1 MTLGTLITDVIVTF
15 LLAAGL
21 LYRYGNWQRHNVLV
35 TIAVLIAWYFSL
47 LIIFVLPL
55 DVSSTVFRQCIQE
68 NVNENFTIPPI
79 DSPDVKFV
87 SLNNFTLCEEPWSNV
102 PENVLPNLWRIVYWS
117 SQFLTWLVLPLM
129 QSYAKAGEFTFKGK
143 LKSALVDNAIYY
155 GSYLFICG
163 VLLVYLAFKPGLE
176 LDWQKLKAIASSASN
191 TWGLFLLILLL
202 GYALVEI
209 PRNLWL
215 SGSRHYTL
223 HHAYFRA
230 AKLSA
235 DKCEAEETL
244 DDILE
249 SVQSVANSIR
259 PGDPLQ
265 GNLETIIMKI
275 PTDLRQRMK
284 RKQRDVEDSIDQPSL
299 KSLVRLHKQLIKA
312 LQTYRRCDTQWELL
326 MERCIM
332 LEDVSRNQISRDR
345 RFKPTFP
352 RFQPIWRSYL
362 FTPTIEWYWRCLL
375 HGYVV
380 RTAAVLS
387 VLLSSAVV
395 WSEVT
400 FFNKKPV
407 LSIFANFLNIAK
419 SDYDYLTIE
428 FLSTIIIAYLC
439 FCAFSTVLKIRLLNY
454 YYLAPH
460 HMTDE
465 HSLIFSG
472 MMVCRLTP
480 PLCLNFLGLIHMD
493 SHIIKSHIMETY
505 YTQVMGHM
513 DVVSIISDGFNIYFP
528 MAMLAFCLATYFS
541 IGSRLLS
548 LIGFQQF
555 LDDDDLTSD
564 LVNEG
569 QELVSREKRRRQRS
583 EEAVGRRRQTSER
596 FSANRNISS
605 NQTIVRDDSSRSNL
619 LAAAEPIDTYQSN
632 ADDSQL
638 KEFNFGRIGQPP
650 RGLFDDI

>member
-1 MTLGTLITDVIVTF
+1 MTLGPLLTDVVVTF
-15 LLAAGL
+15 CLAAGL

-55 DVSSTVFRQCIQE
+55 DVSSTVFRQCVQQK
-68 NVNENFTIPPI
+68 VNETFSVTNSEV
-79 DSPDVKFV
+79 SPGN
-87 SLNNFTLCEEPWSNV
+87 LTLCEEPWSNV
-102 PENVLPNLWRIVYWS
+102 PENVLPNLWRVVYWS

-129 QSYAKAGEFTFKGK
+129 QSYAKAGEFTFRGK

-163 VLLVYLAFKPGLE
+163 ILLIYIAVKPGQQ
-176 LDWQKLKAIASSASN
+176 LDGQKLKAIASSASN
-191 TWGLFLLILLL
+191 TWGLFLLVLLL

-215 SGSRHYTL
+215 SGSRNYTL
-223 HHAYFRA
+223 HHAYFKA

-235 DKCEAEETL
+235 DKCEAEEML

-249 SVQSVANSIR
+249 SLQSVACSIR
-259 PGDPLQ
+259 PGHPLY
-265 GNLETIIMKI
+265 GNLEIILLKI
-275 PTDLRQRMK
+275 PLDLRQGLK
-284 RKQRDVEDSIDQPSL
+284 RRQRPAEDSIDTPSL

-312 LQTYRRCDTQWELL
+312 LQTYRRCETQWDLL
-326 MERCIM
+326 VERVIL
-332 LEDVSRNQISRDR
+332 LEDVARNQVSRDR
-345 RFKPTFP
+345 RFKTTLPKN
-352 RFQPIWRSYL
+352 QSVWLSYI
-362 FTPTIEWYWRCLL
+362 FTPTVEWYWRCVVHQHL
-375 HGYVV
+375 V

-387 VLLSSAVV
+387 VILSATVV

-400 FFNKKPV
+400 FFNKEPV
-407 LSIFANFLNIAK
+407 LSIFANFLSIAK
-419 SDYDYLTIE
+419 ASYDYFTIE
-428 FLSTIIIAYLC
+428 TLSTVIIAYLC
-439 FCAFSTVLKIRLLNY
+439 FCAYSTVLKIRLLNY

-460 HMTDE
+460 HQTDE

-493 SHIIKSHIMETY
+493 SHIIKSHIMETH

-541 IGSRLLS
+541 IGSRILS
-548 LIGFQQF
+548 LIGFPQF
-555 LDDDDLTSD
+555 IDDDDLTSD
-564 LVNEG
+564 LVDEG
-569 QELVSREKRRRQRS
+569 RELVSREKRRRQRC
-583 EEAVGRRRQTSER
+583 EETAGRRRQYHERYGNSER
-596 FSANRNISS
+596 NSS
-605 NQTIVRDDSSRSNL
+605 PNHSLVHEDSSRSNL
-619 LAAAEPIDTYQSN
+619 LAAAEPIDSYQSN
-632 ADDSQL
+632 NTENPSQ
-638 KEFNFGRIGQPP
+638 EFNLARIGHPP